1 MHSTKSKQ
9 AFPSTYSKTP
19 VASKAPSPGLSDG
32 KLSENEEME
41 RSFMIACG
49 LGAVTVIFG
58 VTALIYQ
65 FAPEF
70 NKLRNASGQV
80 EVPEFS
86 VFHG

>member
-1 MHSTKSKQ
+1 MQSTKSKQ
-9 AFPSTYSKTP
+9 AFSSIYSKAP
-19 VASKAPSPGLSDG
+19 VTSKAPSPT
-32 KLSENEEME
+32 LSESQVNESKGME
-41 RSFMIACG
+41 RSFVIACG

-80 EVPEFS
+80 EKLNFS
-86 VFHG
+86 TFEG